1 MTIINLY
8 TSDQEL
14 FTSQRPKLAS
24 GNQKAVKIAV
34 DFDSAWDGYARSGV
48 FYTEKNSAVFESV
61 MVADECTIPQE
72 VLTDAGFLFIGVR
85 GVKADGTVKTSLM
98 VRYRIGKGA
107 DGKFVYEPTPG
118 VYNQLLSAVG
128 ALDAKFNNIAKLTN
142 GSTTGDAELVG
153 IRLGADNVEYSTAGD
168 AVRKQLTEKAA
179 IKDLAPLEYEV
190 GNIDI
195 NNSGWNYN
203 SQYFQTQRV
212 RIKEGREVH
221 LVAGD
226 IIGLTDYTNA
236 RFYVGYRTTD
246 GVYSYAGWLTSDFVC
261 PAEGDYIMLVAN
273 TTDAVQADVTNL
285 GYRMFMQRVDGAVNQ
300 AAHQAVNISAAV
312 DVDLGFILGSANAT
326 GVIPYDSR
334 FITKDILCLDID
346 IVLSKSPNNRMAVFT
361 YTDKDGSNYKDL
373 GWQTDNGDY
382 IIKAG
387 TFFRILVMAED
398 YETQATLF
406 IDPMHQYESGL
417 YNSIEIFPVIGKKIN
432 LAKTA
437 RTLARIAASDA
448 VKVGSKR
455 IPMPP
460 KMRSINHRGL
470 NQKAPENTLPA
481 YKLSKTYGFDFVECD
496 VRWTSDNVPVLIH
509 DESINRTARNAD
521 GTEISGVVNI
531 ADITYAEASTYDF
544 GAYKSKDFAGTKI
557 PTFEEFI
564 ALCRNI
570 QLHPYVEIYGVITAE
585 QAEILMG
592 IVRKYGMTECVTW
605 ISFTHDSLLRIIENN
620 RRSRVGYNVMAS
632 QTAVDNIMKL
642 TARLRTD
649 ANEAFLN
656 LASTSPLIVE
666 YADKAFEMGI
676 PMEVWCPN
684 TVDEIL
690 ALPVYVSGVTSDVV
704 IASQA
709 IYNANIV

>member
-118 VYNQLLSAVG
+118 VYNQLVAAVG

-153 IRLGADNVEYSTAGD
+153 IRLGADNVEYPTAGD

-300 AAHQAVNISAAV
+300 AAHQAVNISAAI

-481 YKLSKTYGFDFVECD
+481 YKMSKTYGFDFVECD

-531 ADITYAEASTYDF
+531 ADITYAEALTYDF

-570 QLHPYVEIYGVITAE
+570 QVHPYIEIYGAITAE

-656 LASTSPLIVE
+656 LASTSPVIAE
-666 YADKAFEMGI
+666 YADKAFEMGV